1 MPVDNTTLIRQTF
14 EMLGNLENTSKDE
27 IASRARLL
35 ALALQ
40 QAERDGFEAEIH
52 IEVLKEA
59 MKQVL
64 SSVKKHMK
72 VKFKSPTDDY
82 VVDVSALL
90 EEALSPYADS
100 ARARSLVKHRKED
113 KKKKKKKNK

>member
-1 MPVDNTTLIRQTF
+1 MPVDNKTLIRQTF
-14 EMLGNLENTSKDE
+14 EMLGNYENTSKDE

-35 ALALQ
+35 ALAMQ
-40 QAERDGFEAEIH
+40 QADRDSIEAEIQ

-72 VKFKSPTDDY
+72 VKFKSPNEGY
-82 VVDVSALL
+82 VIDVSAVL

-100 ARARSLVKHRKED
+100 SRARNVVKHRKEE
-113 KKKKKKKNK
+113 KKKKKNKK